1 MPSSAMPISATS
13 KEIPLSF
20 TSPAAAPDGWL
31 RLRRSVV
38 AFSESERFS
47 VIDLLDDEVL
57 VSHPMRQSLNNNV

>member
-1 MPSSAMPISATS
+1 MPISATS

-38 AFSESERFS
+38 AFAFSESERFS